1 VKVEVDKDLCIGSG
15 SCEQICPDVF
25 KVVEGRSKVLV
36 DEVPTSL
43 EADVREAAESC
54 PMAAIIISE

>member
-1 VKVEVDKDLCIGSG
+1 MKVEVDKDLCIGSG
-15 SCEQICPDVF
+15 SCEQVCPDVF

-36 DEVPTSL
+36 AEVPVNL